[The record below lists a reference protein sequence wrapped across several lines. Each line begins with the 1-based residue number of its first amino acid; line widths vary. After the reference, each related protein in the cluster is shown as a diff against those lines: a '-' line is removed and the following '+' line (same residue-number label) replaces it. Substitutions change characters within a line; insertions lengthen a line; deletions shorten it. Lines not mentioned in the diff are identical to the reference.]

1 MWCASVDDHQVKP
14 RSRRE
19 VEFQQQISRVSVPLV
34 SEAPEFVEIS
44 PFVGEFDELIGRS
57 AIPRFSEVA

>member
-1 MWCASVDDHQVKP
+1 LVRTVAAGPVNLLLAG
-14 RSRRE
+14 
-19 VEFQQQISRVSVPLV
+19 EFRQHISRVSVPLI

-57 AIPRFSEVA
+57 AIPRLSEVP